1 MRGACWRPTTAA
13 SCSGQRLL
21 PGHYGAASH
30 ALQHAADLRQAL
42 DVLADQRALLSP
54 LLSPR
59 LLLDEQYLYLYWLDS
74 CGIGAQRRFLLE
86 ASCTALVAMSRWL
99 AGQALPWQ
107 CSFSHAQP
115 RYVEQ
120 YWVHLGETVRFD
132 APLDLMR
139 LPREYLHQPWPGAA
153 LTAGRAAQQQGLAQ
167 LDAPGFRAGL
177 LDRLYSYLLAHIREP
192 LQLEGVALALG
203 MSASTL
209 KRKLQKHD
217 THFREQLTRRASTS
231 PCTCT
236 RARLWQRGSGRLPAV
251 QRHYQFPPLV
261 QALDRP
267 GAEPGAADVRAVA
280 RRRSATRG
288 RIRDG
293 SPQA

>member
-1 MRGACWRPTTAA
+1 M
-13 SCSGQRLL
+13 
-21 PGHYGAASH
+21 H
-30 ALQHAADLRQAL
+30 
-42 DVLADQRALLSP
+42 
-54 LLSPR
+54 SPR

-153 LTAGRAAQQQGLAQ
+153 LTAIHFTHRL
-167 LDAPGFRAGL
+167 FAGVVL
-177 LDRLYSYLLAHIREP
+177 IVVGSLGVRLCRSR
-192 LQLEGVALALG
+192 
-203 MSASTL
+203 
-209 KRKLQKHD
+209 
-217 THFREQLTRRASTS
+217 
-231 PCTCT
+231 C
-236 RARLWQRGSGRLPAV
+236 
-251 QRHYQFPPLV
+251 FPP
-261 QALDRP
+261 A
-267 GAEPGAADVRAVA
+267 GAGCC
-280 RRRSATRG
+280 G
-288 RIRDG
+288 
-293 SPQA
+293 